1 MRMKVVE
8 SLQWRYATK
17 KFDPNKKLTEAQV
30 EDLLD
35 VLNLTPT
42 SYGLQPLKFIRVK
55 NQTIRKKLVEYSWNQ
70 KQVEDASDLIVI
82 CIEDQLNEEF
92 IDQYIARI
100 AKLRNQ
106 DTNLPR
112 FESFK
117 SMLMKIIDWSNHD
130 YQNWARKQAYIAL
143 GNLMTSCAVEKID
156 ACPMEGFDPVKYDEV
171 LGLREIGL
179 HSVLVC
185 PIGFRS
191 DEDPNSKLA
200 KVRKARHEII
210 IEIE

>member
-1 MRMKVVE
+1 MKVLE
-8 SLQWRYATK
+8 SLKWRYATK
-17 KFDPNKKLTEAQV
+17 KFDPNKKLNESQIQGIL
-30 EDLLD
+30 E

-55 NQTIRKKLVEYSWNQ
+55 NAEIRNKLVEHSWNQ
-70 KQVEDASDLIVI
+70 KQVADASDLIII
-82 CIEDQLNEEF
+82 CIEDHLTENA
-92 IDQYIARI
+92 IDQYIDRI
-100 AKLRNQ
+100 ADLRNQ
-106 DTNLPR
+106 DKNQPR

-117 SMLMKIIDWSNHD
+117 SMLMKIVEWSDED
-130 YQNWARKQAYIAL
+130 YKNWARKQAYIAL

-171 LGLREIGL
+171 LGLRKIGL

-185 PIGFRS
+185 PVGFRS
-191 DEDPNSKLA
+191 EEDANSEMA
-200 KVRKARHEII
+200 KVRKQHHEII